1 MIVAATFRLLTSRQ
15 RVTLSPMTEVSRL
28 LTAIDEGDPQA
39 ASQLLPVV
47 YDELRRLAAVQL
59 ANEKPGQTLDATG
72 LVHEAYMR
80 LVASQ
85 STTEDNGRLYSSRR
99 HFVLAAAEAMR
110 RILVDHARRKMSL
123 KRGGELVRAELN
135 EANQAAREA
144 PEEVVA
150 VDEALAGLAAR
161 NPQAAEL
168 VKLRYFV
175 GLSIPEAAQQLD
187 ISVSTANRLWVY
199 ARAELRRA
207 ISAQSPTAH

>member
-1 MIVAATFRLLTSRQ
+1 
-15 RVTLSPMTEVSRL
+15 MTEVSRL
-28 LTAIDEGDPQA
+28 LTAIDAGDPQA
-39 ASQLLPVV
+39 ASQLLPLV

-59 ANEKPGQTLDATG
+59 AHEKPGQTLDATA

-80 LVASQ
+80 LVAGQNS
-85 STTEDNGRLYSSRR
+85 SEDNGRLFSGRR
-99 HFVLAAAEAMR
+99 HFVIAAAEAMR

-123 KRGGELVRAELN
+123 KRGGDLVRAELD
-135 EANQAAREA
+135 ETNQAAREA

-150 VDEALAGLAAR
+150 VDEALAGLAVR

>member
-1 MIVAATFRLLTSRQ
+1 
-15 RVTLSPMTEVSRL
+15 MTEVSRL
-28 LTAIDEGDPQA
+28 LTAIDDGDPQA
-39 ASQLLPVV
+39 ASQLLPLV
-47 YDELRRLAAVQL
+47 YDELRRLAAAQL
-59 ANEKPGQTLDATG
+59 ADEKPGQTLDATG

-80 LVASQ
+80 LVAGHS
-85 STTEDNGRLYSSRR
+85 SEDDGRLFSGRR

-123 KRGGELVRAELN
+123 KRGGDLVRAELD
-135 EANQAAREA
+135 EANQAARES

-161 NPQAAEL
+161 HAQAAEL

-207 ISAQSPTAH
+207 ISTPSPTAH

>member
-1 MIVAATFRLLTSRQ
+1 
-15 RVTLSPMTEVSRL
+15 MTEISRL

-39 ASQLLPVV
+39 ASQLLPLV

-80 LVASQ
+80 LVAGENS
-85 STTEDNGRLYSSRR
+85 SEENGRHFSGRR

-110 RILVDHARRKMSL
+110 RILVDHARRKLSL
-123 KRGGELVRAELN
+123 KRGGDLVRAELD

-150 VDEALAGLAAR
+150 VDEALAGLACR
-161 NPQAAEL
+161 HPQAAEL

-207 ISAQSPTAH
+207 IGAQSPTAH